1 MSVVSDTTAIT
12 TLLKAEQESLLKEMF
27 GRVFVPQAVWDEL
40 HQFHAR
46 IPGFIEFR
54 AVSDST
60 QRLPGSESLG
70 RGEAEALLLAK
81 ELNAQLLLT
90 DDRKARLAARR
101 LQIPC
106 IGLVGMVVQAKRL
119 GRIPSVR
126 ELLQVIVT
134 KGGLYLS
141 DAVIREALR
150 MAGEAQ

>member
-12 TLLKAEQESLLKEMF
+12 TLLKAERGWLLQEMF

-40 HQFHAR
+40 EEFHSR
-46 IPGFIEFR
+46 LPDFVELR
-54 AVSDST
+54 RVRDST
-60 QRLPGSESLG
+60 QRLPGTEPLG

-81 ELNAQLLLT
+81 ELGAQLLLT

-126 ELLQVIVT
+126 DVLRLIET

-141 DAVIREALR
+141 ELVIAEALR
-150 MAGEAQ
+150 MAGEA